1 MEYSDSA
8 TGGVFGF
15 LSGERRNRF
24 AAKQAQ
30 NQMDFQERMSNSA
43 VQRRMAD
50 LKAAGLNPI
59 LAGGKEASSPAG
71 QQATVEDSGQKGLA
85 AATSAQNLSNAKA
98 SEELTN
104 AQEALVVRQ
113 SEIASA
119 GALKSRLDQEIMS
132 QPLYKYARAIELYG
146 NAAAPLMK
154 SIAGLYGVGKL
165 GNMARKPGASRGK
178 NPNLKPKGFK
188 GVIWN
193 PKTGVF
199 R

>member
-1 MEYSDSA
+1 MEESSA
-8 TGGVFGF
+8 LGGIFGF

-85 AATSAQNLSNAKA
+85 AATSAQNLKNLTQQ
-98 SEELTN
+98 EELTRAQKHVANNQYN
-104 AQEALVVRQ
+104 AGVGLAEKGKMYRRYLLSKGGKAATTA
-113 SEIASA
+113 EF
-119 GALKSRLDQEIMS
+119 
-132 QPLYKYARAIELYG
+132 YG
-146 NAAAPLMK
+146 NSAKAISNPISDFIPK
-154 SIAGLYGVGKL
+154 FTP
-165 GNMARKPGASRGK
+165 NKP
-178 NPNLKPKGFK
+178 
-188 GVIWN
+188 
-193 PKTGVF
+193 
-199 R
+199 